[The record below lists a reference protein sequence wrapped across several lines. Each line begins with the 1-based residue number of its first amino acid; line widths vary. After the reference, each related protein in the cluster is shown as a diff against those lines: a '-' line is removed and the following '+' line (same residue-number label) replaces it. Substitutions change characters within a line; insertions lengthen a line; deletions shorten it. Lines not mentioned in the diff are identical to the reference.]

1 MFNITIKNKNSKRLK
16 SSKITEKYYK
26 QLSEIFEEYYK
37 EKFLMKSYQKKEIDN
52 NNDDEHELIAIP
64 LIMKNGEEQIKE
76 INSFDNKRN
85 NLVKEIIIIKEPTLK
100 DESMNTFTNNY
111 LDKKR
116 LLKKS
121 IL

>member
-1 MFNITIKNKNSKRLK
+1 LL
-16 SSKITEKYYK
+16 KYYK
-26 QLSEIFEEYYK
+26 QLSEIFKEYYK
-37 EKFLMKSYQKKEIDN
+37 KKFLKKSYQKKEIYDC
-52 NNDDEHELIAIP
+52 NDVNHKLIEVQ